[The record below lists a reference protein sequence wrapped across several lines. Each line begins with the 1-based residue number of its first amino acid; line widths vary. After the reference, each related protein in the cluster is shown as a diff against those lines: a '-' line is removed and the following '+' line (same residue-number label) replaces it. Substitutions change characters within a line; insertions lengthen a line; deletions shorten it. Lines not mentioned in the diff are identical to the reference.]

1 MFWEYDTRLGK
12 RWNIDPKR
20 NMSISPYSAFQNNP
34 ILFSD
39 VNGDSVSLGNTYDKN
54 DKGQLLYPDKV
65 RQFELFAS
73 TNEGRAYLLDHA
85 QKGFSLKG
93 EIVKDLDIQASEEG
107 AASASGVDITFKVG
121 EVSSIAGAATS
132 SHFVGGI
139 NKSHGARLKTEFI
152 FPNKNMKYFTR
163 PGEADI
169 SGVGS
174 YAHETLLHGISHRND
189 YLHDYIFT
197 GGLDHSDK
205 SFNGSQFEKA
215 GLSIMKQ
222 AQSKL
227 NTMTSGGIKY
237 QISEARMGAMM
248 HWGRGPEGWFRILNN
263 REAKDGEMVDFKQVV
278 EKVNCMAQ

>member
-1 MFWEYDTRLGK
+1 MFINYHIAKAETSPKKWDNAYRFGFNGQEKVNEVAGIGNHNTAMFWEYDTRLGK

-174 YAHETLLHGISHRND
+174 YAHETLLHGSPRRPSSPRS
-189 YLHDYIFT
+189 T
-197 GGLDHSDK
+197 RR
-205 SFNGSQFEKA
+205 
-215 GLSIMKQ
+215 
-222 AQSKL
+222 
-227 NTMTSGGIKY
+227 SGRR
-237 QISEARMGAMM
+237 AR
-248 HWGRGPEGWFRILNN
+248 GRGSRRRSAESGP
-263 REAKDGEMVDFKQVV
+263 VS
-278 EKVNCMAQ
+278 